1 MLPFEVTD
9 HSLSDN
15 RIENLY
21 PSNKFDVFK
30 LTLSL
35 PESSFLIF
43 STSYIKNLIP
53 LNKVILGIDL
63 SPLLNNEY
71 FFTFLFILPE
81 SKEVFLSKKYEK

>member
-1 MLPFEVTD
+1 M
-9 HSLSDN
+9 
-15 RIENLY
+15 ENLY

-35 PESSFLIF
+35 PKSSFLIL
-43 STSYIKNLIP
+43 STSYMKNLIP

-71 FFTFLFILPE
+71 FFTFFFILPKL
-81 SKEVFLSKKYEK
+81 KEVFLSKKYEK

>member
-1 MLPFEVTD
+1 M
-9 HSLSDN
+9 
-15 RIENLY
+15 ENLY

-30 LTLSL
+30 LTFSL
-35 PESSFLIF
+35 PELSFLIF
-43 STSYIKNLIP
+43 SASYMKNLIP